1 MHAMERRNFLSRMAV
16 AVAALSWRSPAGAQL
31 VEQRS
36 QWKFDEFEKL
46 LHHPARIKQ
55 MFEETKIEAG
65 GFLNNIKNS
74 LNGLQVGF
82 GVPAQEIKIVAA
94 LHGPPNMLNYDDYV
108 WNKYKIGEWLRI
120 DDPATG
126 KLATRNPYYQS
137 KAGKDLRYSSTDPN
151 SSDSIFQDISIQG
164 LQARGVQFLSCHTA
178 TEEQARK
185 LAQERHL
192 TQPAEEIVRDM
203 NAHLLPHVLQ
213 VAAMGAA
220 VALLQ
225 SEGHYTYTTV

>member
-1 MHAMERRNFLSRMAV
+1 MERRRFVSRLAL
-16 AVAALSWRSPAGAQL
+16 AFAALSMRPPARAQL

-36 QWKFDEFEKL
+36 QWKFDDFEKL
-46 LHHPARIKQ
+46 LRHPARVKQ

-65 GFLNNIKNS
+65 SFLNNIKNS
-74 LNGLQVGF
+74 LNGLHFGF
-82 GVPAQEIKIVAA
+82 GVPVQEIKIVAA

-108 WNKYKIGEWLRI
+108 WEKYKIGEWVKI

-126 KLATRNPYYQS
+126 KPATRNPFYLS
-137 KAGKDLRYSSTDPN
+137 KAGRELRYSSTDPN
-151 SSDSIFQDISIQG
+151 SSDSMYQDTSIQG

-185 LAQERHL
+185 LAKEQSL
-192 TQPAEEIVRDM
+192 KQPPEEIVRDM
-203 NAHLLPHVLQ
+203 IAHLLPHVLQ

>member
-1 MHAMERRNFLSRMAV
+1 MERRKFVSRLTL
-16 AVAALSWRSPAGAQL
+16 AVAALSLRSPAGGQL

-36 QWKFDEFEKL
+36 QWKFDDFEKL
-46 LHHPARIKQ
+46 LRHPARVKQ
-55 MFEETKIEAG
+55 MFEETKLEAG

-74 LNGLQVGF
+74 LNGLHFGF
-82 GVPAQEIKIVAA
+82 GVPVEEIKIVAA

-108 WNKYKIGEWLRI
+108 WQKYKIGEWLKV

-126 KLATRNPYYQS
+126 KPATRNPFYPS
-137 KAGKDLRYSSTDPN
+137 KAGKELRYSSTDPN
-151 SSDSIFQDISIQG
+151 SSDSMYQDTSIQG

-185 LAQERHL
+185 LAQERNL
-192 TQPAEEIVRDM
+192 PQPPEEIVTNM
-203 NAHLLPHVLQ
+203 IAHLLPNVLQ

-225 SEGHYTYTTV
+225 SAGHYTYTSV

>member
-1 MHAMERRNFLSRMAV
+1 MERRKFISRLAL
-16 AVAALSWRSPAGAQL
+16 ASAALS
-31 VEQRS
+31 
-36 QWKFDEFEKL
+36 FEKL
-46 LHHPARIKQ
+46 LHHPARVKQ
-55 MFEETKIEAG
+55 MFEETKMEGG

-74 LNGLQVGF
+74 LNGLHFGF
-82 GVPAQEIKIVAA
+82 GVPVEEIKIVAA

-108 WNKYKIGEWLRI
+108 WNKYKIGEWLKI

-126 KLATRNPYYQS
+126 KPATRNPFYPS
-137 KAGKDLRYSSTDPN
+137 KAGKDLRYTSTDPN
-151 SSDSIFQDISIQG
+151 SSDSMYQDTSIQG

-192 TQPAEEIVRDM
+192 PQDPEEIVRDM
-203 NAHLLPHVLQ
+203 IAHLLPHVLQ